1 MRVGGLIGR
10 LFLVGLVAM
19 VCLGVG
25 ATAASAAAT
34 EKATLSHGT
43 NGQANSSGEAKKV
56 KEGGGGE
63 GALLTSNNYGY
74 GLINVRIPA
83 GTTLSDLTALN
94 TGYEVTEGTCGGGAP
109 RFQVVVLAPGAKR
122 RDAQEFD
129 VYFGTQPYGGCSSN
143 QGITTE
149 DATQDDWW
157 LAPGNSYGSYSEAQ
171 STYGSDRVLDVQVA
185 VDGGWDQSPETQQVL
200 IQDLTVGINGTN
212 TTFFPLPS

>member
-1 MRVGGLIGR
+1 M
-10 LFLVGLVAM
+10 
-19 VCLGVG
+19 
-25 ATAASAAAT
+25 
-34 EKATLSHGT
+34 
-43 NGQANSSGEAKKV
+43 
-56 KEGGGGE
+56 
-63 GALLTSNNYGY
+63 
-74 GLINVRIPA
+74 
-83 GTTLSDLTALN
+83 
-94 TGYEVTEGTCGGGAP
+94 
-109 RFQVVVLAPGAKR
+109 
-122 RDAQEFD
+122 RDAQVFD

-171 STYGSDRVLDVQVA
+171 ATYGSDRVLDVQVA